1 MKFIVPSGYVGFEF
15 DLRLTLGPLG
25 NFEQA
30 FEWLA
35 QICKG
40 VPAIV
45 SVKVREWKA
54 PAS

>member
-1 MKFIVPSGYVGFEF
+1 MFLAAMLALSMT
-15 DLRLTLGPLG
+15 LRLTLGPLAD
-25 NFEQA
+25 FEQV

-54 PAS
+54 PTS